1 MTRSDLPEGYGSF
14 VEALKARI
22 RDAQLKAALAVN
34 RELLTLYWNVG
45 RAIVDRQEA
54 EGWGGRVLE
63 RLADDL
69 QRAFPGVSG
78 FSRTNV
84 YRMRAFYLGHPSQSV
99 GFEVV
104 PQAVGQLAEALP
116 LTVVDLPWGHHS
128 VLLEKVK
135 EPVARTWYS
144 HEAST
149 HGWSRA
155 VLTAQIDT
163 RLYERTGKAVT
174 NFPQTL
180 PPAQSDL
187 AQQSLKDPYV
197 FEAHGPVE
205 VMGP

>member
-14 VEALKARI
+14 VEGLKARI

-84 YRMRAFYLGHPSQSV
+84 YRMRAS
-99 GFEVV
+99 
-104 PQAVGQLAEALP
+104 
-116 LTVVDLPWGHHS
+116 D
-128 VLLEKVK
+128 
-135 EPVARTWYS
+135 
-144 HEAST
+144 
-149 HGWSRA
+149 
-155 VLTAQIDT
+155 VLT
-163 RLYERTGKAVT
+163 RPG
-174 NFPQTL
+174 
-180 PPAQSDL
+180 
-187 AQQSLKDPYV
+187 
-197 FEAHGPVE
+197 
-205 VMGP
+205 